1 MVYKLLRFFTKRHR
15 PNSPILQKT
24 SPNTIW
30 KLTGKPQNPYDKNS
44 GLCAFSNYLSKHMHH
59 LCPKPKPQNWTIPLF
74 LLCFA
79 TATSRTLI
87 IYNSSIQISNRFASK
102 PFLLSRPLCLY
113 STSWSVFRRKC
124 IFFSISRA
132 CFGCGF
138 HFSLSNLN
146 WLELPSGFFCKI
158 AIMCLHV
165 FVLLLTAFGLV
176 AEKMVENKCYKK
188 TCWRFWVLRFSLMP
202 TIKTF

>member
-1 MVYKLLRFFTKRHR
+1 MIK
-15 PNSPILQKT
+15 ILDCVLFPTICQSICIICVQNQSLKT
-24 SPNTIW
+24 E
-30 KLTGKPQNPYDKNS
+30 
-44 GLCAFSNYLSKHMHH
+44 
-59 LCPKPKPQNWTIPLF
+59 LF
-74 LLCFA
+74 LSFSSASLS
-79 TATSRTLI
+79 ATSRTLI

-146 WLELPSGFFCKI
+146 WLELPSGFFLQNCNY
-158 AIMCLHV
+158 V
-165 FVLLLTAFGLV
+165 FTCVCFAFDCIWFGCW
-176 AEKMVENKCYKK
+176 ENGGK
-188 TCWRFWVLRFSLMP
+188 
-202 TIKTF
+202 